1 MHSERSSGVID
12 DAATDDRPDARTAA
26 ARRTMAARVDRMKML
41 SGALEQ
47 LPVTVRFWDDS
58 TVVAR
63 DPDAPVVL
71 IRDERAIAHFLRA
84 PNQLG
89 LGRAWVSGALDVDGD
104 LERVLGLRQRVS
116 ELSLGRMGR
125 ARLAAA
131 ALRVA
136 GPRAL
141 RRPPIPE
148 SEAAPA
154 GRRHSLRRDRASV
167 RWTTSRWAVIRS
179 STSMTC
185 SADTSRTGAA
195 RPATT
200 S

>member
-1 MHSERSSGVID
+1 MHSERSGAVD
-12 DAATDDRPDARTAA
+12 GAATDLPDG
-26 ARRTMAARVDRMKML
+26 RRTVASRVDGMQTL
-41 SGALEQ
+41 AGALGQ
-47 LPVTVRFWDDS
+47 LPVTVRFWDGS
-58 TVVAR
+58 AVVAR

-71 IRDERAIAHFLRA
+71 IRDERAVAHFLRA

-104 LERVLGLRQRVS
+104 LERVLGLRRRVG
-116 ELSLGRMGR
+116 ELELGRLGR

-148 SEAAPA
+148 SQAAPA
-154 GRRHSLRRDRASV
+154 GGRHSLRPGRAP
-167 RWTTSRWAVIRS
+167 A
-179 STSMTC
+179 
-185 SADTSRTGAA
+185 GAPLG
-195 RPATT
+195 R
-200 S
+200 